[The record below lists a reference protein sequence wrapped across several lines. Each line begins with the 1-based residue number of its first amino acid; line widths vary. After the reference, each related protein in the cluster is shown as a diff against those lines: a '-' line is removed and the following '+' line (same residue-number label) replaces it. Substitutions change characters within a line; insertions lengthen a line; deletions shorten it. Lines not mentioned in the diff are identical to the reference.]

1 VFDFFFVQRIYFY
14 SHTHGV
20 QRLKNNTKK
29 HSIPMVMAL
38 VRGMA
43 SVTSTSKFGGPT
55 SLWSFWHKPRP
66 CAFCFTKKHGN
77 IFKTKTQYL
86 FVKLVLVLKK
96 KNQLSIWTP
105 PRDYHLNGA
114 PHVGT
119 GG

>member
-1 VFDFFFVQRIYFY
+1 
-14 SHTHGV
+14 
-20 QRLKNNTKK
+20 
-29 HSIPMVMAL
+29 MVMAL

-43 SVTSTSKFGGPT
+43 SETSTSKFGGPT

-105 PRDYHLNGA
+105 PRDYRLGGA
-114 PHVGT
+114 PHVST
-119 GG
+119 GGLKKSRQTDRVCFWKFLHRTHADNSFVF

>member
-1 VFDFFFVQRIYFY
+1 MLITLELKGFRNPCIFGFVFQSPSFQIFDLSWI
-14 SHTHGV
+14 
-20 QRLKNNTKK
+20 
-29 HSIPMVMAL
+29 
-38 VRGMA
+38 
-43 SVTSTSKFGGPT
+43 FGSF